1 MDDVDVDV
9 DVDVLDNLDS
19 ILSSI
24 FIISQLKQTVLNLH
38 VIAKLCWNLYNKRQ
52 CPRQQNNQQQ
62 QLFWG
67 REFFRDFFKRNLF
80 DEIFFAQVISSML
93 G

>member
-19 ILSSI
+19 ILTSI

-38 VIAKLCWNLYNKRQ
+38 VIAKLC
-52 CPRQQNNQQQ
+52 
-62 QLFWG
+62 
-67 REFFRDFFKRNLF
+67 
-80 DEIFFAQVISSML
+80 
-93 G
+93 